1 LTEYNLKSIHK
12 DAIRA
17 SLDKAVWYRALN
29 EPLEAE
35 SICRDVLAIDPENQ
49 EAIAALLLALT
60 DQFQRGLKSRYRE
73 ARELAERLTSEYD
86 REYYLGIIS
95 ERRAKAQYH
104 QGIPGSGHIAYE
116 GIKKAMA
123 HYERAEKVRPPG
135 NDDALL
141 RWNAC
146 ARLLMSSPDMR
157 PEPHAAP
164 EPVELE

>member
-1 LTEYNLKSIHK
+1 MPEYRLKSIHN
-12 DAIRA
+12 DAIRSA
-17 SLDKAVWYRALN
+17 LDKAVWYRALN

-49 EAIAALLLALT
+49 EALAALLLALS

-73 ARELAERLTSEYD
+73 AKELAERLASEYD
-86 REYYLGIIS
+86 QQYYLGILC
-95 ERRAKAQYH
+95 ERRAKTQYH
-104 QGIPGSGHIAYE
+104 QGTPGSGHIAYE
-116 GIKKAMA
+116 GIKQAMA

-135 NDDALL
+135 NDDAVL

-146 ARLLMSSPDMR
+146 ARLLMSSPDLK
-157 PEPHAAP
+157 PEPHAAS